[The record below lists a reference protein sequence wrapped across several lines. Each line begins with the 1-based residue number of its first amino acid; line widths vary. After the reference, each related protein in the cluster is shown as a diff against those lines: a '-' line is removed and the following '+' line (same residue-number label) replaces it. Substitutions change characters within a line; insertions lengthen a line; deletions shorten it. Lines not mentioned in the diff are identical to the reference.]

1 MITKYFLVND
11 LEEITNIIIKK
22 LCKSNIPYVYIKES
36 NELHFDKYIFKFLT
50 KNILFEFISVDE
62 QPLPS
67 NELVSLISEEEI
79 INLDDTNTKK
89 YNYNN
94 IIKHNKETNMK
105 LKKQYIPQKRF
116 VRR

>member
-11 LEEITNIIIKK
+11 LEEITNTIIKK
-22 LCKSNIPYVYIKES
+22 LCQNNIPYVYIKES
-36 NELHFDKYIFKFLT
+36 NELHFDKYIFKFFT
-50 KNILFEFISVDE
+50 KNILFEFISMNE
-62 QPLPS
+62 EPFPS
-67 NELVSLISEEEI
+67 NELLSLTLEEEI
-79 INLDDTNTKK
+79 IELDDTNTKK

-116 VRR
+116 IRR